1 MLKLLQQLEIEFK
14 GKKMFNQTENNNL
27 KYIIDP
33 RFVEDN
39 IFFVLSLEI
48 KNDRILFKDY

>member
-1 MLKLLQQLEIEFK
+1 
-14 GKKMFNQTENNNL
+14 MFNQTEKNNL

-48 KNDRILFKDY
+48 KDDRILFKDY